1 MRDRGHGERGSKVR
15 DAPKSDP
22 SSESDDNRISE
33 EKRLRVRRR
42 FLKGGIGGATAVILS
57 VYQRPGLA
65 KHDKTPGDKTR
76 AEDTS
81 KKMSVFCKINGEGRK
96 VGVSVCMSIGVKK
109 G

>member
-22 SSESDDNRISE
+22 SSESDDTLISE

-57 VYQRPGLA
+57 VYQRPSLA
-65 KHDKTPGDKTR
+65 NHDDKQGKGP
-76 AEDTS
+76 EDTS
-81 KKMSVFCKINGEGRK
+81 KKMSVFCKINGDGRK

>member
-22 SSESDDNRISE
+22 SSETDDNLISE

-57 VYQRPGLA
+57 VYQRPSLA
-65 KHDKTPGDKTR
+65 KHKKKGKGD
-76 AEDTS
+76 EDTS

-96 VGVSVCMSIGVKK
+96 VGVSVCMSIGVTK